1 MLNVIISSYLCNTM
15 LARLISFLL
24 LVVIVFSQSSKLV
37 IYLNFKINQDYI
49 SKELCENREVP
60 KMNCNGKCYLAKQLQ
75 KQEKKEKEEKAP
87 LQQRI
92 KLDVLCCLKRPVYNL
107 LVPYKL
113 EEKNILLN
121 SIDELKKGFLTKV
134 FQPPQFG

>member
-1 MLNVIISSYLCNTM
+1 MLTRLLC
-15 LARLISFLL
+15 FLL
-24 LVVIVFSQSSKLV
+24 LGAIVYSQSSKLV
-37 IYLNFKINQDYI
+37 IYLNFKINQEYI

-75 KQEKKEKEEKAP
+75 KQEEKEKEEKAP
-87 LQQRI
+87 IKQRI
-92 KLDVLCCLKRPVYNL
+92 KIDVLCFLKKPVSNL
-107 LVPYKL
+107 LVHYKL
-113 EEKNILLN
+113 KDNNLCFN